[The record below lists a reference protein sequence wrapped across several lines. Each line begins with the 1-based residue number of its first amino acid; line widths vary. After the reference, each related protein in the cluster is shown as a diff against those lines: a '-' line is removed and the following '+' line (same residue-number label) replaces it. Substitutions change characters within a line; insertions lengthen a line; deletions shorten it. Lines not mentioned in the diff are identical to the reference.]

1 MSLTTRQRTSIFQK
15 LVPLLGEEDADAL
28 MAEFPAAEHDVLVT
42 REHLRAEMALLGSN
56 LSDALRAELAG
67 LATKAELVGLATKA
81 DLEGLEATIRA
92 EMAGLAT
99 KAELVGLAT
108 KADLEGL
115 EATIRA
121 EMAGLATKAELVGLA
136 TKEDLVGLA
145 TKAELQA
152 FATRAELRA
161 ELSELRTEVHAHINR
176 AMGATTGVLLAAM
189 GLLAALT

>member
-108 KADLEGL
+108 K
-115 EATIRA
+115 
-121 EMAGLATKAELVGLA
+121 
-136 TKEDLVGLA
+136 EDLVGLA